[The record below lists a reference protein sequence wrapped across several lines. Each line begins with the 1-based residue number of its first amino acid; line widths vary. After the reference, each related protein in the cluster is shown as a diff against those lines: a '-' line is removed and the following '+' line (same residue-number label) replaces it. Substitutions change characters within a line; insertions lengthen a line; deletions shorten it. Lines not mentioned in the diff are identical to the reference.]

1 MSRHSR
7 KQSNKNNMVAQA
19 SSSTQSCHLT
29 IKRYRNCILDL
40 LFHRLVL
47 VAFARE
53 GEDVVVAS
61 SRKEKDVVVD
71 CLFW

>member
-1 MSRHSR
+1 
-7 KQSNKNNMVAQA
+7 MVAQA
-19 SSSTQSCHLT
+19 SSSTRSCHLT
-29 IKRYRNCILDL
+29 FKRYRNCILDL

-47 VAFARE
+47 VTSHAFACE

-61 SRKEKDVVVD
+61 SREEKDVVVD

>member
-1 MSRHSR
+1 M
-7 KQSNKNNMVAQA
+7 
-19 SSSTQSCHLT
+19 

-47 VAFARE
+47 VTSHAFARE

-61 SRKEKDVVVD
+61 SREEKDVVVD